1 MNNPADW
8 FLLAT
13 AISFL
18 VMILIMVYTYIGEE
32 MLLNYVRNKSSEFL
46 KSYYP
51 TPEYF
56 KYFPIP
62 TEGRYN
68 AEDYVILHYDKDYC
82 TTTEGKKIHWSNI
95 LTRDHILYPIM
106 VDKRA
111 KDAEK
116 AKQQFEKRKQELANE
131 YKRTLDEV
139 NETLS
144 FD

>member
-8 FLLAT
+8 FLLLT

-18 VMILIMVYTYIGEE
+18 IVILTLIYEAYGQTIIINYI
-32 MLLNYVRNKSSEFL
+32 RNKSSKFL
-46 KSYYP
+46 KAYYP

-62 TEGRYN
+62 TKGKYL

-116 AKQQFEKRKQELANE
+116 ARQQFEKRKQELADE